1 MEFIAEYSWAIAMIL
16 ALAVG
21 VFTGY
26 PVAFLLCGLGIV
38 FAILSGIPLR
48 FMGTVVSKIYA
59 GTLSNW
65 LLLAAPLFI
74 FMGLM
79 LDKSGLAERL
89 LLTLERVCGRL
100 PGGLAL
106 SVALLGIIMAASTG
120 IVGASVMLLGVIA
133 LPVMIRQGYDPRFAT
148 GVTAACGTLGILIPP
163 SIMLVFMGAIL
174 QVSIGDLFKAA
185 FFPGLLLGALY
196 MIFILG
202 VGIFMPQRAPVPDRA
217 ELDKLADDGAPLWLE
232 IITNLLGPLFLITA
246 VLGSIMIGLA
256 TPTEAAGIGAAGA
269 VILALF
275 TRKLNLP
282 VVRDVVRDTS
292 KTTAMVIFVMI
303 GAACFSAVF
312 KRLGGDDMI
321 EELFIGTGYGP
332 YGLLLLMMG
341 LIFIMGFFL
350 EWIEI
355 SFIVLPLFAPI
366 IKSLDFGFDASGVE
380 LLIWFAVLAA
390 VNMQTSFITPPFGY
404 SLFLPARRCS
414 EGGRHQGNLSFL
426 RSIRGLAAALPW
438 LVGFVSRHRFVADE
452 ALNRWVAFA
461 DRLKRNEECQGFRT
475 GFIGHI

>member
-1 MEFIAEYSWAIAMIL
+1 MIV
-16 ALAVG
+16 ALIIG

-26 PVAFLLCGLGIV
+26 PVAFLLCGIGVI

-89 LLTLERVCGRL
+89 LLTLERLCGRL

-106 SVALLGIIMAASTG
+106 SVAVLGIVMAASTG

-185 FFPGLLLGALY
+185 FVPGLLLGTVYMLY
-196 MIFILG
+196 ILG
-202 VGIFMPQRAPVPDRA
+202 VGIFAPQRAPIPKKDD
-217 ELDKLADDGAPLWLE
+217 LDKIAHLE
-232 IITNLLGPLFLITA
+232 GNLFVDLLKNLVGPLFLIAA

-269 VILALF
+269 IVLAII
-275 TRKLNLP
+275 TRQLNLP
-282 VVRDVVRDTS
+282 VMRTVVRDTS

-303 GAACFSAVF
+303 GATCFSAVF

-332 YGLLLLMMG
+332 HGLLLLMMV

-366 IKSLDFGFDASGVE
+366 IKVLDFGFDATGSE

-404 SLFLPARRCS
+404 SLFYLRGVAPPGVDIKTIYRSSIPFVVLQLICLTALILFPDIVLWLAR
-414 EGGRHQGNLSFL
+414 L
-426 RSIRGLAAALPW
+426 
-438 LVGFVSRHRFVADE
+438 
-452 ALNRWVAFA
+452 
-461 DRLKRNEECQGFRT
+461 
-475 GFIGHI
+475 

>member
-1 MEFIAEYSWAIAMIL
+1 MEFITEYSWAIAMIV
-16 ALAVG
+16 ALIIG

-26 PVAFLLCGLGIV
+26 PVAFLLCGLGIL
-38 FAILSGIPLR
+38 FAIMSGIPLR

-59 GTLSNW
+59 GTLANW

-185 FFPGLLLGALY
+185 FFPGLILGALY
-196 MIFILG
+196 MLFILG
-202 VGIFMPQRAPVPDRA
+202 VGIFMPQRAPVPDRS
-217 ELDKLADDGAPLWLE
+217 EIDKLAAGGDPLWLE

-256 TPTEAAGIGAAGA
+256 TPTEAAGIGAGGA
-269 VILALF
+269 VILALI
-275 TRKLNLP
+275 TRKLNVP
-282 VVRDVVRDTS
+282 VVREVVRDTS

-332 YGLLLLMMG
+332 YGLLLLMMA
-341 LIFIMGFFL
+341 LIFVMGFFL

-366 IKSLDFGFDASGVE
+366 IKVLEFGFDASGTE

-404 SLFLPARRCS
+404 SLFYLRGVAPKGVDIKIIYRSSVPFVVLQLIC
-414 EGGRHQGNLSFL
+414 LSMLVLFPDL
-426 RSIRGLAAALPW
+426 VLW
-438 LVGFVSRHRFVADE
+438 LVRV
-452 ALNRWVAFA
+452 
-461 DRLKRNEECQGFRT
+461 
-475 GFIGHI
+475 

>member
-1 MEFIAEYSWAIAMIL
+1 MEFVAEYSWAMAMIV

-202 VGIFMPQRAPVPDRA
+202 VGIFMPQRAPVPDRS
-217 ELDKLADDGAPLWLE
+217 ELNKLANRGAPLWLE
-232 IITNLLGPLFLITA
+232 IVTNLLGPLFLIAA

-269 VILALF
+269 VILALI

-332 YGLLLLMMG
+332 YGLLLLMMA
-341 LIFIMGFFL
+341 LIFVMGFFL

-404 SLFLPARRCS
+404 SLFY
-414 EGGRHQGNLSFL
+414 L
-426 RSIRGLAAALPW
+426 RGVAPKGVDIKVIYRSSVPFVVLQLLCLGSLVLFPEIVLW
-438 LVGFVSRHRFVADE
+438 LT
-452 ALNRWVAFA
+452 
-461 DRLKRNEECQGFRT
+461 RL
-475 GFIGHI
+475 

>member
-1 MEFIAEYSWAIAMIL
+1 MEFIAEYSWAIAMIV
-16 ALAVG
+16 ALIIG

-26 PVAFLLCGLGIV
+26 PVAFLLCGIGVI

-89 LLTLERVCGRL
+89 LLTLERLCGRL

-106 SVALLGIIMAASTG
+106 SVAVLGIVMAASTG

-185 FFPGLLLGALY
+185 FVPGLLLGTVYMLY
-196 MIFILG
+196 ILG
-202 VGIFMPQRAPVPDRA
+202 VGIFAPQRAPIPKKDD
-217 ELDKLADDGAPLWLE
+217 LDKIAHLE
-232 IITNLLGPLFLITA
+232 GNLFVDLLKNLVGPLFLIAA

-269 VILALF
+269 IVLAII
-275 TRKLNLP
+275 TRQLNLP
-282 VVRDVVRDTS
+282 VMRTVVRDTS

-303 GAACFSAVF
+303 GATCFSAVF

-332 YGLLLLMMG
+332 HGLLLLMMV

-366 IKSLDFGFDASGVE
+366 IKVLDFGFDATGSE

-404 SLFLPARRCS
+404 SLFYLRGVAPPGVDIKTIYRSSIPFVVLQLICLTALILFPDIVLWLAR
-414 EGGRHQGNLSFL
+414 L
-426 RSIRGLAAALPW
+426 
-438 LVGFVSRHRFVADE
+438 
-452 ALNRWVAFA
+452 
-461 DRLKRNEECQGFRT
+461 
-475 GFIGHI
+475 

>member
-1 MEFIAEYSWAIAMIL
+1 MEFFVEYSWAIAMIL
-16 ALAVG
+16 TLVAG

-38 FAILSGIPLR
+38 FALLSGIPLR

-89 LLTLERVCGRL
+89 LLTLERLCGRL

-133 LPVMIRQGYDPRFAT
+133 LPVMIRQDYDPQFAT

-174 QVSIGDLFKAA
+174 QVSIGGLFKAA
-185 FFPGLLLGALY
+185 FIPGLMLGSVYLLY
-196 MIFILG
+196 ILG
-202 VGIFMPQRAPVPDRA
+202 VGIFAPHRAPVPDRS
-217 ELDKLADDGAPLWLE
+217 ETDKIAHSQG
-232 IITNLLGPLFLITA
+232 NLVVQLLVNLVGPLFLIAA

-256 TPTEAAGIGAAGA
+256 TPTEAAGIGAGGA
-269 VILALF
+269 LCLALMA
-275 TRKLNLP
+275 RKLNYG
-282 VVRDVVRDTS
+282 VMRDVVRDTS

-321 EELFIGTGYGP
+321 EELFLGTGFGP
-332 YGLLLLMMG
+332 YGLLALMMG
-341 LIFIMGFFL
+341 LIFVMGFFL

-366 IKSLDFGFDASGVE
+366 VTALDFGFEATRPE
-380 LLIWFAVLAA
+380 MLIWFAVLAA

-404 SLFLPARRCS
+404 SLFYLRGVAPPGVTIKTIYRSSVPFVVLQLIC
-414 EGGRHQGNLSFL
+414 LS
-426 RSIRGLAAALPW
+426 ALVIFPDIVLW
-438 LVGFVSRHRFVADE
+438 LT
-452 ALNRWVAFA
+452 
-461 DRLKRNEECQGFRT
+461 RL
-475 GFIGHI
+475 

>member
-1 MEFIAEYSWAIAMIL
+1 MEFLVEYNWAIAMIV
-16 ALAVG
+16 ALVAG

-38 FAILSGIPLR
+38 FAILSGIPMR

-89 LLTLERVCGRL
+89 LLTLERLCGRL

-133 LPVMIRQGYDPRFAT
+133 LPVMIRQGYDPQFAT

-174 QVSIGDLFKAA
+174 QVSIGGLFKAA
-185 FFPGLLLGALY
+185 FIPGLLLGTVYILY
-196 MIFILG
+196 ILG
-202 VGIFMPQRAPVPDRA
+202 VGFFSPHRAPVPDRSEVDKIA
-217 ELDKLADDGAPLWLE
+217 AKQGPLFIELML
-232 IITNLLGPLFLITA
+232 NLVGPLFLIIA

-256 TPTEAAGIGAAGA
+256 TPTEAAGIGAGGA
-269 VILALF
+269 LLLALIA
-275 TRKLNLP
+275 RKLNFG
-282 VVRDVVRDTS
+282 VMRDVVRDTS

-321 EELFIGTGYGP
+321 EELFLGTGFGP

-341 LIFIMGFFL
+341 LIFVMGFFL

-366 IKSLDFGFDASGVE
+366 VTSLDFGFEASRPE
-380 LLIWFAVLAA
+380 MLIWFAVLAA

-404 SLFLPARRCS
+404 SLFY
-414 EGGRHQGNLSFL
+414 L
-426 RSIRGLAAALPW
+426 RGVAPPGVTIKTIYRSSVPFVVLQLICLAALVIFPDIVLW
-438 LVGFVSRHRFVADE
+438 LT
-452 ALNRWVAFA
+452 
-461 DRLKRNEECQGFRT
+461 RL
-475 GFIGHI
+475 

>member
-1 MEFIAEYSWAIAMIL
+1 MEFLVEYSWAIAMIA
-16 ALAVG
+16 ALVVG

-26 PVAFLLCGLGIV
+26 PVAFLLCGLGIA
-38 FAILSGIPLR
+38 FAIMSGIPLK

-89 LLTLERVCGRL
+89 LLTLERLCGRL

-106 SVALLGIIMAASTG
+106 SVALLGIVMAASTG

-133 LPVMIRQGYDPRFAT
+133 LPVMIRQGYDPQFAT

-174 QVSIGDLFKAA
+174 QVSIGGLFKAA
-185 FFPGLLLGALY
+185 FIPGLLLGTVYILY
-196 MIFILG
+196 ILG
-202 VGIFMPQRAPVPDRA
+202 VGFFTPHRAPVPDRSEIEKIA
-217 ELDKLADDGAPLWLE
+217 GKQGNLFVELML
-232 IITNLLGPLFLITA
+232 NLVGPLFLIAA

-256 TPTEAAGIGAAGA
+256 TPTEAAGIGAGGA
-269 VILALF
+269 MLLALIA
-275 TRKLNLP
+275 RKLN
-282 VVRDVVRDTS
+282 VRVMRDVVRDTS

-321 EELFIGTGYGP
+321 EDMFLGTGFGP

-341 LIFIMGFFL
+341 LIFVMGFFL

-366 IKSLDFGFDASGVE
+366 VTSLDFGFEATRPE
-380 LLIWFAVLAA
+380 MLIWFAVLAA

-404 SLFLPARRCS
+404 SLFY
-414 EGGRHQGNLSFL
+414 L
-426 RSIRGLAAALPW
+426 RGVAPPGVTIKTIYRSSIPFVVLQLICLAALVIFPDIVLW
-438 LVGFVSRHRFVADE
+438 LT
-452 ALNRWVAFA
+452 
-461 DRLKRNEECQGFRT
+461 RL
-475 GFIGHI
+475 

>member
-1 MEFIAEYSWAIAMIL
+1 MEFVAEYSWAMAMIV
-16 ALAVG
+16 ALIVG

-26 PVAFLLCGLGIV
+26 PVAFLLCGLGIL

-74 FMGLM
+74 LMGLM

-89 LLTLERVCGRL
+89 LLTLERLCGRL

-106 SVALLGIIMAASTG
+106 SVALLGIVMAASTG

-174 QVSIGDLFKAA
+174 QVSIGALFKAA
-185 FFPGLLLGALY
+185 FIPGLLLGTLY
-196 MIFILG
+196 MLYILG
-202 VGIFMPQRAPVPDRA
+202 VGFFAPHRAPVPEKDDLEKITHLEDSLPI
-217 ELDKLADDGAPLWLE
+217 ELLK
-232 IITNLLGPLFLITA
+232 NLIGPLFLITA

-256 TPTEAAGIGAAGA
+256 TPTEAAGIGAGGA
-269 VILALF
+269 VLLALF
-275 TRKLNLP
+275 TRNLNLQ
-282 VVRDVVRDTS
+282 VVREVVRDTS

-321 EELFIGTGYGP
+321 EELFLGTGYGP
-332 YGLLLLMMG
+332 YGLLILMMG

-366 IKSLDFGFDASGVE
+366 VKSLDFGFEATGVE
-380 LLIWFAVLAA
+380 LLVWFAVLAA
-390 VNMQTSFITPPFGY
+390 INMQTSFITPPFGY
-404 SLFLPARRCS
+404 SLFYLRGVAPEGVNIKIIYRSSVPFVILQLICLGSLVLFPDIVLWLAR
-414 EGGRHQGNLSFL
+414 L
-426 RSIRGLAAALPW
+426 
-438 LVGFVSRHRFVADE
+438 
-452 ALNRWVAFA
+452 
-461 DRLKRNEECQGFRT
+461 
-475 GFIGHI
+475 

>member
-1 MEFIAEYSWAIAMIL
+1 MEFFAEYGWAIAMIV
-16 ALAVG
+16 ALIVG

-38 FAILSGIPLR
+38 FALASGIPLR

-79 LDKSGLAERL
+79 LDRSGLAERL

-106 SVALLGIIMAASTG
+106 SVALLGIVMAASTG

-163 SIMLVFMGAIL
+163 SIMLGFMGAIL
-174 QVSIGDLFKAA
+174 QVSVGDMFKAA
-185 FFPGLLLGALY
+185 FLPGLLLGAVY
-196 MIFILG
+196 ILHIVG
-202 VGIFMPQRAPVPDRA
+202 VGVLTPHRAPVPNRA
-217 ELDKLADDGAPLWLE
+217 EIAKLADNGAPLWIE
-232 IITNLLGPLFLITA
+232 VIQNLLGPLFLIVA
-246 VLGSIMIGLA
+246 VLGSIMVGLA

-269 VILALF
+269 MMLAVM
-275 TRKLNLP
+275 TRKLNFSVL
-282 VVRDVVRDTS
+282 REVVRDTS

-321 EELFIGTGYGP
+321 EQLFIGTGFGP
-332 YGLLLLMMG
+332 YGLLILMMG
-341 LIFIMGFFL
+341 LIFVMGFFL

-355 SFIVLPLFAPI
+355 SFIVMPLFAPI
-366 IKSLDFGFDASGVE
+366 VATLDFGFEATGLE
-380 LLIWFAVLAA
+380 LLVWFAILSA

-404 SLFLPARRCS
+404 ALFYLRGVAP
-414 EGGRHQGNLSFL
+414 EGVDIRLIYQS
-426 RSIRGLAAALPW
+426 SITFVILQLICLTILVVFPDIVLW
-438 LVGFVSRHRFVADE
+438 LT
-452 ALNRWVAFA
+452 
-461 DRLKRNEECQGFRT
+461 RL
-475 GFIGHI
+475 

>member
-1 MEFIAEYSWAIAMIL
+1 MEFIVEYGWAITMTL
-16 ALAVG
+16 ALMIG

-26 PVAFLLCGLGIV
+26 PVAFLLCGIGIV
-38 FAILSGIPLR
+38 FALLSGIPLR

-59 GTLSNW
+59 GMLSNW

-79 LDKSGLAERL
+79 LDRSGLAERL

-174 QVSIGDLFKAA
+174 QVSVGDMFKAA
-185 FFPGLLLGALY
+185 FIPGLLLGVIYILY
-196 MIFILG
+196 IIG
-202 VGIFMPQRAPVPDRA
+202 VGIVSPHRAPVPDPA
-217 ELDKLADDGAPLWLE
+217 EIEKLAENGAPLWFE
-232 IITNLLGPLFLITA
+232 VFRNLLGPLFLIAA

-269 VILALF
+269 MLLAIL
-275 TRKLNLP
+275 TRNLNLL
-282 VVRDVVRDTS
+282 VMRDVVRETS

-321 EELFIGTGYGP
+321 EELFIGTGFGA
-332 YGLLLLMMG
+332 YGLLILMMA
-341 LIFIMGFFL
+341 LMFVMGFFL

-355 SFIVLPLFAPI
+355 SFIVMPLFAPI
-366 IKSLDFGFDASGVE
+366 VASLDFGFDASSYD
-380 LLIWFAVLAA
+380 LLIWFAILAA

-404 SLFLPARRCS
+404 SLFYLRGVAP
-414 EGGRHQGNLSFL
+414 EGVDIKIIY
-426 RSIRGLAAALPW
+426 RSSIPFVVLQLICLTALVMFPDIVLW
-438 LVGFVSRHRFVADE
+438 LT
-452 ALNRWVAFA
+452 
-461 DRLKRNEECQGFRT
+461 RL
-475 GFIGHI
+475 

>member
-1 MEFIAEYSWAIAMIL
+1 MEFLGEYSWAIAMLI
-16 ALAVG
+16 ALVVG

-26 PVAFLLCGLGIV
+26 PVAFLLCGLGV
-38 FAILSGIPLR
+38 LFAIFSGIPLR

-89 LLTLERVCGRL
+89 LLTLERLCGRL

-106 SVALLGIIMAASTG
+106 SVALLGIVMAASTG

-133 LPVMIRQGYDPRFAT
+133 LPVMIRQGYDPQFAT

-174 QVSIGDLFKAA
+174 QVSIGALFKAA
-185 FFPGLLLGALY
+185 FIPGLLLGSVYILY
-196 MIFILG
+196 ILG
-202 VGIFMPQRAPVPDRA
+202 VGFFAPHRAPVPDKA
-217 ELDKLADDGAPLWLE
+217 KLEKQLQSENSLAMELVM
-232 IITNLLGPLFLITA
+232 NLIGPLALIVA

-256 TPTEAAGIGAAGA
+256 TPTEAAGIGAGGA
-269 VILALF
+269 FLLALL
-275 TRKLNLP
+275 TRSINFK
-282 VVRDVVRDTS
+282 VMQDVVRDTS

-303 GAACFSAVF
+303 GASCFSAVF

-321 EELFIGTGYGP
+321 QEMFIGTGLGP
-332 YGLLLLMMG
+332 YGLLVLMLG
-341 LIFIMGFFL
+341 LIFVMGFFL

-366 IKSLDFGFDASGVE
+366 IKSLDFGFDATGVE
-380 LLIWFAVLAA
+380 IVIWFAVLAA

-404 SLFLPARRCS
+404 SLFYLRGVAPPGVTIGIIYRSSIPFVILQLICLGALVLFPDIVLWLAR
-414 EGGRHQGNLSFL
+414 L
-426 RSIRGLAAALPW
+426 
-438 LVGFVSRHRFVADE
+438 
-452 ALNRWVAFA
+452 
-461 DRLKRNEECQGFRT
+461 
-475 GFIGHI
+475 

>member
-1 MEFIAEYSWAIAMIL
+1 MEFFVEYSWAIAMIL
-16 ALAVG
+16 ALVAG

-38 FAILSGIPLR
+38 FAILSGIPLK

-89 LLTLERVCGRL
+89 LLTLERLCGRL

-133 LPVMIRQGYDPRFAT
+133 LPVMIRQGYDPQFAT

-185 FFPGLLLGALY
+185 FIPGLLLGAVYILY
-196 MIFILG
+196 ILG
-202 VGIFMPQRAPVPDRA
+202 VGIFAPHRAPVPDRSEIEKITQKQGHLLV
-217 ELDKLADDGAPLWLE
+217 ELLL
-232 IITNLLGPLFLITA
+232 NLVGPLFLIAA

-256 TPTEAAGIGAAGA
+256 TPTEAAGIGAGGA
-269 VILALF
+269 LLLALIA
-275 TRKLNLP
+275 RKLSFG
-282 VVRDVVRDTS
+282 VMRDVVRDTS

-321 EELFIGTGYGP
+321 EELFLGTGFGP

-341 LIFIMGFFL
+341 LIFVMGFFL

-366 IKSLDFGFDASGVE
+366 VTSLDFGFEATRPEMLV
-380 LLIWFAVLAA
+380 WFAVLAA

-404 SLFLPARRCS
+404 SLFYLRGVAP
-414 EGGRHQGNLSFL
+414 EGVTIQTIY
-426 RSIRGLAAALPW
+426 RSSVPFVVLQLFCLGALVLFPDIVLW
-438 LVGFVSRHRFVADE
+438 LTRV
-452 ALNRWVAFA
+452 
-461 DRLKRNEECQGFRT
+461 
-475 GFIGHI
+475 